1 MHHKNTPTSAIHSQ
15 ARHSTSLRTTRLTQ
29 LVCRWWGFERTPLAA
44 LLSSHH
50 RVARNE
56 RSDVSMPIPPTRTS
70 SRVSLRAAMSA
81 SGNGAQA
88 RLRRLSRHV
97 RGSPSAGAG
106 AGGAGAG
113 AGAES
118 QGLSKEPT
126 GLLQLASD
134 VATVATRSV
143 QETVQ
148 HGGDLVARVLKAH
161 GAYGRQQEG
170 GKRALAL
177 MS

>member
-1 MHHKNTPTSAIHSQ
+1 
-15 ARHSTSLRTTRLTQ
+15 
-29 LVCRWWGFERTPLAA
+29 
-44 LLSSHH
+44 
-50 RVARNE
+50 
-56 RSDVSMPIPPTRTS
+56 
-70 SRVSLRAAMSA
+70 MSA

-97 RGSPSAGAG
+97 HGSPSAGAG
-106 AGGAGAG
+106 GAGAGAG

-161 GAYGRQQEG
+161 GAYGR
-170 GKRALAL
+170 
-177 MS
+177 